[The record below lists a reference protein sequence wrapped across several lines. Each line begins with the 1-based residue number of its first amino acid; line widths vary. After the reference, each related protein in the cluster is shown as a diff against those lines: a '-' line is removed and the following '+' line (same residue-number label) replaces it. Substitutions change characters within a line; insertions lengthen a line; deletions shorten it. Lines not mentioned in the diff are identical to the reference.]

1 MRLTFAVTYADGS
14 TAEAIASVADQV
26 AFERE
31 FSKSLVELASAP
43 RVSDMCWLAWHGLR
57 RANGSTPQF
66 DEWLLTVD
74 NVEMADA
81 SDPVPLGTAAS
92 TGS

>member
-14 TAEAIASVADQV
+14 TAEAVASVADQV

-43 RVSDMCWLAWHGLR
+43 RVADMCWLAWHGLR
-57 RANGSTPQF
+57 RANGSTPEF

-81 SDPVPLGTAAS
+81 SDPVPLGTAPS
-92 TGS
+92 TGI